1 MMHKESHLSLIRTL
15 TGAALLVAAS
25 VIFLVQQT
33 QAQEVLRNF
42 TVTPPTEEI
51 TIDPGG
57 YKEGV
62 IKIINDGPETQTLG
76 VGTQDFVVSDTNG
89 TPNLIPP
96 NTLSKKY
103 SATAWLGIDPS
114 IITVKPGQRK
124 ELHYYLQVPPD
135 ARPGGH
141 YAAVIYTPTKTIGVQ
156 GTGTAVQTQIGTL
169 FLITVKGPIHE
180 QANVSK
186 FSTRGFFEYGPITI
200 NTQIKNMGDLH
211 IKPAAYIT
219 VYNMFG
225 KASYTI
231 ALDSHNIFPEAARD
245 FSNTFGRKLMFGQY
259 KAQLVGSYG
268 LNNNLPLTAMV
279 TFWVF
284 PWKIAVLV
292 ILVIVAAV
300 LAMLYLKKRDTGGT
314 QNHTEQNTEATQK

>member
-1 MMHKESHLSLIRTL
+1 MTDRETHMSLIRTL
-15 TGAALLVAAS
+15 TGAALLVAAG

-42 TVTPPTEEI
+42 TVTPPTEEV
-51 TIDPGG
+51 TVDPGG
-57 YKEGV
+57 YKEGT
-62 IKIINDGPETQTLG
+62 IKIINDGPETQTLN
-76 VGTQDFVVSDTNG
+76 VGTQDFIVSDTNG

-96 NTLSKKY
+96 NSLSKKY
-103 SATAWLGIDPS
+103 SATAWLGINPS
-114 IITVKPGQRK
+114 VITVKPGERK
-124 ELHYYLQVPPD
+124 ELQYYLQVPSD

-141 YAAVIYTPTKTIGVQ
+141 YAAVIYTPTKALDVK

-180 QANVSK
+180 QATVSK
-186 FSTRGFFEYGPITI
+186 FTTKGFSEYGPVTI
-200 NTQIKNMGDLH
+200 NTQITNMGDLH

-245 FSNTFGRKLMFGQY
+245 FTNTFGKKFMFGHY

-284 PWKIAVLV
+284 PWKIA
-292 ILVIVAAV
+292 ILIILIIVAGVLAV
-300 LAMLYLKKRDTGGT
+300 LLTRKKHDDPSH
-314 QNHTEQNTEATQK
+314 HTPEQSTEPHRP